1 MRTPFAGAIVAVAA
15 ALVFSSA
22 ASAQTPQ
29 SQQETGEH
37 WLWKYNGRD
46 RIVGTGGSA
55 PVHDLS
61 GTWAGPLSGA
71 GVPGL
76 PQPEVPSFT
85 PLGQKLNIANR
96 PIGKYSPA
104 GTNDANFRTCD
115 PFGFPRAAI
124 DEIRGVQFGTMPNR
138 IVVMYQFQQV
148 WREIWMDGR
157 ELPKNAGGTEKG
169 APDPRYYG
177 YSVGHWEDD
186 HTLVVE
192 TTGLDE
198 NTWLTKSGYPH
209 TFDARIEERYTRTD
223 HNDLKMTLSV
233 DDPKIYTRPFSL
245 GTVYFRWVPGQ
256 LLDEKLCIPSD
267 TIEYLKSVGDPA
279 GIDPNIKAP
288 AQPQSQR

>member
-1 MRTPFAGAIVAVAA
+1 MRTLFAGAAISVAA
-15 ALVFSSA
+15 ALGFSPLA
-22 ASAQTPQ
+22 WAQAPQ

-46 RIVGTGGSA
+46 RIVGTGGPA

-61 GTWAGPLSGA
+61 GTWAGPQSGS

-85 PLGQKLNIANR
+85 PLGQRLFSANR

-115 PFGFPRAAI
+115 PFGFPRAGI

-148 WREIWMDGR
+148 WREIWMDAR
-157 ELPKNAGGTEKG
+157 ELPKNVGGTEKG

-177 YSVGHWEDD
+177 YSVGHWENDN
-186 HTLVVE
+186 TLVVE

-198 NTWLTKSGYPH
+198 NSWLTKSGYPH
-209 TFDARIEERYTRTD
+209 TTEARIEERYTRAD
-223 HNDLKMTLSV
+223 HNDLKVTLTV
-233 DDPKIYTRPFSL
+233 DDPKIYTKPFSL
-245 GTVYFRWVPGQ
+245 GTVYFRWTPNQ
-256 LLDEKLCIPSD
+256 LFDEKLCIPSD

-279 GIDPNIKAP
+279 GMDPKLNPP
-288 AQPQSQR
+288 AQPQSPR